1 MPQPVDPE
9 TLRSK
14 ALEVLVQMQQF
25 NVAQPHATFTE
36 IEDAVEAALAGL
48 RHDLLT
54 QSVQSHALAD
64 FRGAAERPCCPDCG
78 AVLQAIGQQQRQMVT
93 QGEVVVTIARS
104 RGRCSACGLEL
115 FPPG

>member
-9 TLRSK
+9 ALRAT
-14 ALEVLVQMQQF
+14 ALAVVTQMQQF
-25 NVAQPHATFTE
+25 NITHATPTFTE

-48 RHDLLT
+48 RQDLLT
-54 QSVQSHALAD
+54 QSVQGQALAD
-64 FRGAAERPCCPDCG
+64 FRGATQRPCCPDCG
-78 AVLQAIGQQQRQMVT
+78 AVLQGIGQEVRQLVT
-93 QGEVVVTIARS
+93 QGEVVVGIERT